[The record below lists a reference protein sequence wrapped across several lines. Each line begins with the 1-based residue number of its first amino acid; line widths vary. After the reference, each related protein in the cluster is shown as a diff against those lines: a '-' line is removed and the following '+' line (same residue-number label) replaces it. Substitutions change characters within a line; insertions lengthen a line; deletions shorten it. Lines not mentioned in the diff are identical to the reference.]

1 MRLFALILCS
11 AGLVSS
17 TEPPRCKLSP
27 FDATWPVEAEWAA
40 LNNSISGS
48 LIKTRPAASSCY
60 KTNPFDALLNC
71 NIVEA
76 NWTQSTFHA
85 NLPESISAP
94 LYANNSCLPPGAP
107 GYNKA
112 LGCHL
117 GGYPSYVVNAT
128 SDEQIALAVKWASKR
143 NIRIVVK
150 GTGHDLSGRSSGA
163 HSLSIWTRHMQRVEF
178 DPNWIVPGTNK
189 TDTVLIAASGLT
201 YGDAVGHVLKHG
213 HVIVSG
219 NDATVGLG
227 GHIQGGGHGPLSST
241 FGLAADNIYQVR
253 VVTTQGHI
261 LTADATKNQDLLWAI
276 RGGGAGQYGIV
287 TEYVLKAYPAPSVIE
302 TGFTISPR
310 GNSSAAYEATWNAL
324 SELLRVLPDLMDAGL
339 AGAAVVQGNHKAGV
353 SISQGFYAFNKS
365 KTATEE
371 LAQMAINRIRAFT
384 GNNGNVLSIV
394 ASNTTVHPTYEGF
407 FDALNAGGSNQAG
420 AYSMPSSRLLGRR
433 ETSDIDRKKLI
444 SYLKRIITNSDPEAS
459 GMAVIGL
466 QGGPGPAKTP
476 RSMRGA
482 LLPAWRSTYLHTM
495 SYSLT
500 LDTTLTPAETLA
512 KGARELN
519 DSKEKLWQE
528 WAPHTGAYMN
538 EANPYNPSFKKDFY
552 GAFYDRLLA
561 VKANMGSASRFVELA
576 KSLIEHGPR
585 KTMQTS
591 RRIRAVHNHT
601 TIVDTTHGAY
611 VWEHDSFPTIY
622 VPAVDVKN
630 AKLVDKTNIS
640 VELKERAAIAQLVIP
655 AHDGIK
661 EAKVDN
667 VVHFFQDVTLGALS
681 DMVRIEFRSIDQWF
695 EEDEPIFVHAKD
707 PFKRVDILHSTR
719 PIEVKVNGRTVAKA
733 TSSMHL
739 LETGLPTRYYLP
751 LSAVDQTVL
760 SKSPVRSKCPY
771 KGEAEYYN
779 IVIDGKTFENLVW
792 YYNHPTLESAAIARL
807 VCFYNEKVDIIL
819 DGELQ
824 ERPKTKFA

>member
-1 MRLFALILCS
+1 MRLFALLLCS
-11 AGLVSS
+11 AGLASS

-27 FDATWPVEAEWAA
+27 FDATWPVDAEWAA
-40 LNNSISGS
+40 LNSSISGS

-60 KTNPFDALLNC
+60 KTNPFDAPLNC

-143 NIRIVVK
+143 NIRLVVK

-189 TDTVLIAASGLT
+189 TDTVLIAVSGLT
-201 YGDAVGHVLKHG
+201 YGDAVGHALKHG

-310 GNSSAAYEATWNAL
+310 
-324 SELLRVLPDLMDAGL
+324 ELLRVLPDLMDAGL

-371 LAQMAINRIRAFT
+371 LTQMAINKIHAFT
-384 GNNGNVLSIV
+384 GNNSDILSIV
-394 ASNTTVHPTYEGF
+394 ASNTTVHPTYKGF
-407 FDALNAGGSNQAG
+407 FEALNAGGS
-420 AYSMPSSRLLGRR
+420 
-433 ETSDIDRKKLI
+433 
-444 SYLKRIITNSDPEAS
+444 
-459 GMAVIGL
+459 
-466 QGGPGPAKTP
+466 
-476 RSMRGA
+476 
-482 LLPAWRSTYLHTM
+482 
-495 SYSLT
+495 
-500 LDTTLTPAETLA
+500 
-512 KGARELN
+512 
-519 DSKEKLWQE
+519 
-528 WAPHTGAYMN
+528 
-538 EANPYNPSFKKDFY
+538 
-552 GAFYDRLLA
+552 YD
-561 VKANMGSASRFVELA
+561 MGSASRFVELA

-640 VELKERAAIAQLVIP
+640 VELKDRAAIAQLVIP
-655 AHDGIK
+655 THDGIK